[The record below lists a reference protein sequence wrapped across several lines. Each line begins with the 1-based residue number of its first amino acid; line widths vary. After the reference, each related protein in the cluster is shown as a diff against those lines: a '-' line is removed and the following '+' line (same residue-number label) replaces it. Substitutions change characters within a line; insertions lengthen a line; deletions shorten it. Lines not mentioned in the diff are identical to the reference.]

1 MAMPISASAEQSG
14 NERRHRA
21 ICATKAT
28 TDEQRHHRRNHRQ
41 SCSLLLD
48 SSDVDKIVGRRLGTA
63 EFRVSSWSLDMLGET
78 NGFLGQ
84 YYTLSVT
91 MEDGGSLRFFAKT
104 PPPTTSPQYDF
115 LVRHNT
121 FNKEIDVYGEIIPE
135 MGVGSGEK
143 WLPDYY
149 LGKNDRIIVLEDAVD
164 SGYAM
169 LDKYEAYGKGHWL
182 LLARVIATLHSRSL
196 ILDER
201 LRRGTGRT
209 LFEVYGHLLEEVAFV
224 ESEPLAGKYLSSCV
238 KGAWAMVDM
247 NERLGGRE
255 AAAIKDWIGEWVPRL
270 PELVVSSDRWRNV
283 MCHRDLWSNNIMFK
297 MDGEG
302 KPVGC
307 YLVDFQFLRYS
318 PPAYDFETA
327 LILTTTRATRRE
339 FRDLFLDVYYDTV
352 SKELSDE
359 GLVADDCFP
368 REEFVKSCE
377 EARTMALAYAVANMQ
392 VMLLSKQAV
401 EEYFVGSTDKLEH
414 YVYGDRRPDLIESE
428 CRATDMYRTRITEVI
443 EEIGEYIASKGGK

>member
-247 NERLGGRE
+247 NESLGGRE

-302 KPVGC
+302 
-307 YLVDFQFLRYS
+307 
-318 PPAYDFETA
+318 
-327 LILTTTRATRRE
+327 
-339 FRDLFLDVYYDTV
+339 
-352 SKELSDE
+352 
-359 GLVADDCFP
+359 
-368 REEFVKSCE
+368 
-377 EARTMALAYAVANMQ
+377 
-392 VMLLSKQAV
+392 
-401 EEYFVGSTDKLEH
+401 
-414 YVYGDRRPDLIESE
+414 
-428 CRATDMYRTRITEVI
+428 
-443 EEIGEYIASKGGK
+443 